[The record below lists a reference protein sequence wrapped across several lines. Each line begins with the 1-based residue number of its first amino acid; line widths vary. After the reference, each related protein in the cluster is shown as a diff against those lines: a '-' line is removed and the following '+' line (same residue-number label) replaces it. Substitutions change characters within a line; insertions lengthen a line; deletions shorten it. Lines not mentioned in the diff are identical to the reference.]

1 MRARDRSARLARV
14 LHPTEEAHIGV
25 GRAHGAQVEKLDGA
39 LALVHPAPAMRSFNC
54 LSCWSP
60 AALPR
65 LMSDTISFYQ
75 ARQRTPVIALTDR
88 LPPAAHALLI
98 EAGWQASA
106 PRQLFMERSG
116 PAPSARSDL
125 TIRPL
130 SPALI
135 APFAAL
141 IAESFGWSAA
151 LQAQQHPLYQ
161 NLLARKRGLHYV
173 ALIDDLLVGTASIEP
188 AAAPYATSWGL
199 YKVTTHPAYRG
210 QGIATTLV
218 IRALQDAAAAGA
230 RNVFLYTNPDGPA
243 VSIYERLGF
252 APLFCR
258 TLYLWP

>member
-1 MRARDRSARLARV
+1 V

-25 GRAHGAQVEKLDGA
+25 GRAHGAYVETLDGA

-60 AALPR
+60 AALPQ
-65 LMSDTISFYQ
+65 LMSHAISFYQ
-75 ARQRTPVIALTDR
+75 ARRRPPVIALTDR
-88 LPPAAHALLI
+88 LPPAAHAMLI

-106 PRQLFMERSG
+106 PRQLFMERTG
-116 PAPSARSDL
+116 PGPGARADL

-151 LQAQQHPLYQ
+151 LQAQQHPLYE
-161 NLLARKRGLHYV
+161 NLLARRRGLHYV
-173 ALIDDLLVGTASIEP
+173 ALIDDMVVGTASIEP
-188 AAAPYATSWGL
+188 AVAPHETHWGL
-199 YKVTTHPAYRG
+199 YKVTTHAAFRG

-218 IRALQDAAAAGA
+218 TRALQDAAAAGA
-230 RNVFLYTNPDGPA
+230 RNVFLYTNPDGAA
-243 VSIYERLGF
+243 VSIYERMGF

-258 TLYLWP
+258 TLYIWP